1 VSVVVVGTTK
11 KESKRKDVFLVL
23 LSQEVEK
30 KQK

>member
-1 VSVVVVGTTK
+1 VSVVVVGTAK